1 VHMQNRPEDCIT
13 AHTILSLST
22 CTTTHHTTPAAPVRR
37 IMAFQ
42 IDINTTEAFK
52 QEVLSTPGVLQ
63 SKELAD
69 EAIQP
74 STSLPEHLL

>member
-1 VHMQNRPEDCIT
+1 
-13 AHTILSLST
+13 
-22 CTTTHHTTPAAPVRR
+22 
-37 IMAFQ
+37 MAFQ

-69 EAIQP
+69 EAI
-74 STSLPEHLL
+74 